1 MRCGKTT
8 TQPPPPLYTVRVKR
22 QLKNKDREKRERGRE
37 RWRGNRCACTH
48 VSKQRAPPR
57 GLPHSPRTR
66 DTRTRVPT
74 VCGVTVLVKVDT
86 TPRDRQ
92 ARYISSPLPNRCL
105 KATIYYVGGAVGPWT
120 TRLSSS
126 HLPGPTHSVPLLVSV
141 PLVSGQEGEEEGE
154 EETSK
159 RSHRPRVVAGIPGA
173 DFICRMSTSR
183 GPRGRGRNR
192 GDAECDGTER
202 EGESEELRGHGTRIG
217 PRPDSTKRQLI
228 PLSIYRV

>member
-8 TQPPPPLYTVRVKR
+8 TQSPPPLYTVRVKR

-126 HLPGPTHSVPLLVSV
+126 HLPSPTHSVPLLVSV
-141 PLVSGQEGEEEGE
+141 PLVSGQEGEEG
-154 EETSK
+154 
-159 RSHRPRVVAGIPGA
+159 
-173 DFICRMSTSR
+173 
-183 GPRGRGRNR
+183 GRGRPRR
-192 GDAECDGTER
+192 GPTGPVSSRAFLELILFVGCQPVAAHGAGGGIEGTQNATGRRER
-202 EGESEELRGHGTRIG
+202 ERARSCAAMG
-217 PRPDSTKRQLI
+217 PGSDPDPTA
-228 PLSIYRV
+228 PNGN